1 MRGMLKQILSTV
13 DIHDMCEKTL
23 NVSESVYKSAYTCV
37 KLPYT
42 IDTVVWL
49 SSTMV
54 SEKDPALQCPAG
66 GDGPTGSERMAAF
79 ASGLHDL
86 EGPCDATMEW
96 VSKWEHL
103 CQLVDPDA
111 FDEDDPALSYGFN
124 VFGSLGGLGSIFGLG
139 GSYYQPPDVDSGDLD
154 YDDSYGEYMAE
165 KKAGAVAKHQRKE
178 SMALLDVIRATVA
191 RAARR
196 P

>member
-1 MRGMLKQILSTV
+1 MGVQVGAPL
-13 DIHDMCEKTL
+13 
-23 NVSESVYKSAYTCV
+23 
-37 KLPYT
+37 
-42 IDTVVWL
+42 
-49 SSTMV
+49 
-54 SEKDPALQCPAG
+54 PAG
-66 GDGPTGSERMAAF
+66 GPGCLRRA
-79 ASGLHDL
+79 
-86 EGPCDATMEW
+86 
-96 VSKWEHL
+96 
-103 CQLVDPDA
+103 
-111 FDEDDPALSYGFN
+111 EDDPALSYGFN